1 MEENFKW
8 LNKCVGFNGSGG
20 DYIYIQSWKNAAILR
35 VNFIPKNYSLRII
48 HNP

>member
-20 DYIYIQSWKNAAILR
+20 DYIYISNRERMLQFWEWIS
-35 VNFIPKNYSLRII
+35 SLKITLYI
-48 HNP
+48 

>member
-20 DYIYIQSWKNAAILR
+20 DYIFNRERMLQFWEWIS
-35 VNFIPKNYSLRII
+35 SLKITLYV
-48 HNP
+48 